1 MGKGASMNVRR
12 LRVFL
17 SIAMLTAVFGGC
29 SARASDDES
38 APNAATP
45 IPAGELIDDVIAYE
59 FAVYYMPRATK
70 DPSAELD
77 RLLAEDFATFQRA
90 AEFVEDLKRPTIVPR
105 YEKNVA
111 ERYAPPDLE
120 SLKYFGRGLDR
131 KQALALQE
139 CREAYIVEFAYPK
152 ASRWTELKAALK
164 LVERIARETGG
175 LLWDETTREVFS
187 PDAWKSRRIDVWNE
201 EFPDVSTLTTIHAY
215 RHDRFFRAV
224 SLGAAKFG
232 VPDVVVDDF
241 PSSLHEHMG
250 TTMMLVLQALAE
262 GQTLSTPGHMDL
274 NLREIKSKAAREA
287 QLKALEANSTG
298 IATLTLK
305 VGEREE
311 GDPPN
316 RLIGLGFDRVEGPD
330 EQARQMK
337 ALSALFGHTDSIAA
351 VKQDDSLLVAASA
364 RARSKLPA
372 MRSDFNKGLPPG
384 ELILLKVPFTTS
396 DGSDEYMWVEVS
408 KWEGDKIL
416 GLLQN
421 DPIDVPNLKAG
432 QNVETSESK
441 VFDYIRR
448 KPDGSVEGNETGE
461 IIRKMQE
468 ERAKP

>member
-1 MGKGASMNVRR
+1 M
-12 LRVFL
+12 
-17 SIAMLTAVFGGC
+17 FGGC
-29 SARASDDES
+29 SARAADDES
-38 APNAATP
+38 AQNVAKP
-45 IPAGELIDDVIAYE
+45 IPPGELTDDVIAYE
-59 FAVYYMPRATK
+59 FAVYYLPRATK

-90 AEFVEDLKRPTIVPR
+90 TEFVEDLKRPTIVPR

-131 KQALALQE
+131 NQALALQE
-139 CREAYIVEFAYPK
+139 CREAYIIEFAYPK
-152 ASRWTELKAALK
+152 ANRWTELKAALK
-164 LVERIARETGG
+164 LAERLARETGG

-187 PDAWKSRRIDVWNE
+187 ADAWKSRRIDVWNE

-215 RHDRFFRAV
+215 RHDRFLRAV
-224 SLGAAKFG
+224 SLGALKFG
-232 VPDVVVDDF
+232 LPDIVVDDF
-241 PSSLHEHMG
+241 PSSLQQHMG
-250 TTMMLVLQALAE
+250 TTMMLLLQALAE
-262 GQTLSTPGHMDL
+262 GRTLSKAGQFDL
-274 NLREIKSKAAREA
+274 NLREIKNKQARES
-287 QLKALEANSTG
+287 QLETLAANSTG
-298 IATLTLK
+298 IASLTLK
-305 VGEREE
+305 AGARDE

-316 RLIGLGFDRVEGPD
+316 RLIAIWFNRVEGPD
-330 EQARQMK
+330 EQARQTK
-337 ALSALFGHTDSIAA
+337 ALSALFGHTDSIAP
-351 VKQDDSLLVAASA
+351 VKQDDAALVAASA

-372 MRSDFNKGLPPG
+372 MRGDFNKGLPPG
-384 ELILLKVPFTTS
+384 ELILLKVPFKTS
-396 DGSDEYMWVEVS
+396 DGGDEYMWVEVS